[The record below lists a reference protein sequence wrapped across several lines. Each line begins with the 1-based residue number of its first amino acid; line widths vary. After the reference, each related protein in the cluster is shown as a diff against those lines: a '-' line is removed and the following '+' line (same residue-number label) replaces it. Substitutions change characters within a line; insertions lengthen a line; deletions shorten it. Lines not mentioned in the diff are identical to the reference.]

1 MRRSAILFLSLG
13 LCGLSISTVADAQ
26 PAPAS
31 PSAADISAAR
41 AIGAEG
47 VKLAEKGRC
56 AEAVE
61 KLERSEKLYHAPTT
75 LGRLA
80 ECQIELGRIVLG
92 TENLQRL
99 LREPVAASAPPA
111 FTAAR
116 ARAEKVLARAK
127 PRIAN
132 LVINVAAPPAT
143 KIDLTVDGVAVS
155 DMFIGNEW
163 PADPGQHVVEATSP
177 GFLKASAK
185 VALKDGEGEKVSLK
199 LDVDPS
205 YVKPAAPDPVV
216 TKPSD
221 GDKSPPPLP
230 PPPPPDPKSNV
241 LAYAALG
248 VGGAG
253 VVVGS
258 VTGILFLGK
267 NSDLSKSCP
276 DKNCSTAAGQS
287 DLSSTK
293 TMGTISTVGFI
304 VGGVGLAAG
313 AVLLLTGGAPT
324 KASVTGKSTAKSNEL
339 TVRPVVGGNY
349 LGVSGSF

>member
-1 MRRSAILFLSLG
+1 MRRSAILVLVLF
-13 LCGLSISTVADAQ
+13 GLSVSSVAGAQ
-26 PAPAS
+26 PAPAT
-31 PSAADISAAR
+31 PSAADVSAAR
-41 AIGAEG
+41 ALGAEG

-80 ECQIELGRIVLG
+80 ECQIELGKIVLG

-99 LREPVAASAPPA
+99 LREPVAVNSPAA

-116 ARAEKVLARAK
+116 ARAEKVLAHAK
-127 PRIAN
+127 PRIAS
-132 LVINVAAPPAT
+132 LQINVSAPPST

-177 GFLKASAK
+177 GFLKANAN
-185 VALKDGEGEKVSLK
+185 VALKDGETEKLSLK
-199 LDVDPS
+199 LEVDPS
-205 YVKPAAPDPVV
+205 YVKPSTPEPVV
-216 TKPSD
+216 AKPSD
-221 GDKSPPPLP
+221 GENTP
-230 PPPPPDPKSNV
+230 PPPPAPKSNT
-241 LAYAALG
+241 LAYAAFG
-248 VGGAG
+248 VGAVG

-276 DKNCSTAAGQS
+276 DKICSTVAGQS
-287 DLSSTK
+287 DLSGTK
-293 TMGTISTVGFI
+293 TMGNISTIGFI
-304 VGGVGLAAG
+304 VGGVGVAAG
-313 AVLLLTGGAPT
+313 AVLLLTGGAPA
-324 KASVTGKSTAKSNEL
+324 KASVTGKSAAKANEL
-339 TVRPVVGGNY
+339 TVLPVVGGNY
-349 LGVSGSF
+349 LGLSGSF

>member
-1 MRRSAILFLSLG
+1 MRRSALLVLG
-13 LCGLSISTVADAQ
+13 LFGLSVSGVAGAQ
-26 PAPAS
+26 LAPAT
-31 PSAADISAAR
+31 PSAADVSAAR
-41 AIGAEG
+41 ALGAEG

-61 KLERSEKLYHAPTT
+61 KLDRSEKLYHAPTT

-80 ECQIELGRIVLG
+80 ECQIELGKIVLG

-99 LREPVAASAPPA
+99 LREPVAASSPAA

-116 ARAEKVLARAK
+116 ARAEKVLAHAK
-127 PRIAN
+127 PRIAS
-132 LVINVAAPPAT
+132 LQINVSAPPST

-177 GFLKASAK
+177 GFLKANAN
-185 VALKDGEGEKVSLK
+185 VALKDGQTEKLSLK
-199 LDVDPS
+199 LEVDPS
-205 YVKPAAPDPVV
+205 YVKPSTPEPVV
-216 TKPSD
+216 AKPGEGESTA
-221 GDKSPPPLP
+221 P
-230 PPPPPDPKSNV
+230 PPPPPAPKSNT
-241 LAYAALG
+241 LAYAAFG
-248 VGGAG
+248 VGAVG

-276 DKNCSTAAGQS
+276 DKICSTAAGQS
-287 DLSSTK
+287 DLSATK
-293 TMGTISTVGFI
+293 TMGNISTIGFI
-304 VGGVGLAAG
+304 VGGVGIAAG
-313 AVLLLTGGAPT
+313 AVLLLTGGAPA
-324 KASVTGKSTAKSNEL
+324 KASVTGKSAANEL

-349 LGVSGSF
+349 LGLSGSF